1 MRTDYF
7 MGTLSKAVPGLLRP
21 PNARNRALRVFMSDE
36 DSARNRK
43 AGTSRE
49 GDEEKKNDETK
60 DAKVP
65 PKQDLY
71 SRFVESF
78 ENALNSVTSTVSN
91 AVKAGAGRNGERYQS
106 VLVQTESA
114 ITTIETISRRFK
126 WIVLR

>member
-1 MRTDYF
+1 